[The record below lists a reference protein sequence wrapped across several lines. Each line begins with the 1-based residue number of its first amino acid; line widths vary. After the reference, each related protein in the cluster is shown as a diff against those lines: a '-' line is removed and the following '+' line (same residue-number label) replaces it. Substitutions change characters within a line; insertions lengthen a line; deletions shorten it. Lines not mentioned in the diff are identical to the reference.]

1 MKKLT
6 ATMFGLGALAMSSA
20 LSPAAAVFSC
30 GQDTELSS
38 ITISQFAQY
47 GALEQSCSI
56 GDKSFTFIGASESL
70 LTNSNVTIAFT
81 QTPLVG
87 FTQYKAVMT
96 FGAGAQT
103 IASGDL
109 SYNISVI
116 EPGLSQGYFLTAVE
130 LDADISDLGGGT
142 VTVTK
147 DIFGLGTLTNTD
159 GSAVGSDQF
168 TGQNTLSWD
177 ITDAF
182 VNSNATIN
190 SISNTFLQ
198 DINGIPEPAT
208 LAILGAGLL
217 GLGLARRRRG

>member
-20 LSPAAAVFSC
+20 LTPASAAFTC
-30 GQDTELSS
+30 GSTEGLES
-38 ITISQFAQY
+38 ITIAQFAQF
-47 GALEQSCSI
+47 ESCSI
-56 GDKSFTFIGASESL
+56 GDKAFTFTSASESL
-70 LTNSNVTIAFT
+70 STNPNVTISFT
-81 QTPLVG
+81 ETPLVG

-96 FGAGAQT
+96 FGEGAQT

-116 EPGLSQGYFLTAVE
+116 EPGLSAGFFLTAVE
-130 LDADISDLGGGT
+130 LDADVSTLGGGT

-147 DIFGLGTLTNTD
+147 DIFALGTLTNTD
-159 GSAVGSDQF
+159 GNAVGASQF

-177 ITDAF
+177 VTDTF
-182 VNSNATIN
+182 VNTNATVN